1 MYAYFLYFLYYI
13 FFAADLHGYEGDYNS
28 ASAESSSEGEIDI
41 TQYYKHRASEDLQHV
56 YHTYRGPKPAKQT
69 RRRTVPMDLY
79 SSGGDGEEYARYLAE
94 VQIVDLRSRTNAEV
108 SHLTIRVL
116 PGARL
121 VGNDAFFFLSFI
133 FSRQYSVK
141 FVTGAYNK
149 NHDRHVWE
157 WGCDQITAKK
167 PPLLIE
173 TLL

>member
-41 TQYYKHRASEDLQHV
+41 TQYYKRRASEDLQHV

-116 PGARL
+116 PGVVLL
-121 VGNDAFFFLSFI
+121 VLFPFLHLL
-133 FSRQYSVK
+133 SVK
-141 FVTGAYNK
+141 FVT
-149 NHDRHVWE
+149 E
-157 WGCDQITAKK
+157 ITTDTFGNGDAIKLRQRSR
-167 PPLLIE
+167 PC
-173 TLL
+173 